1 MQLDLP
7 ACTITG
13 PAGALVVPPDDDEI
27 LRKLAMLI
35 EGECEG
41 LGPTT
46 AAAKYGF
53 TKQRYYQLLAAFR
66 AGGCLALLSRKPGP
80 KGPSRRLPDVT
91 REVIRHRFLDPDAS
105 SEVIAQ
111 KICQAGGPISTRTV
125 TRVLDDFGLQKKT
138 VCVPPDGPAEGR
150 GLLVQAEAPAAAV

>member
-1 MQLDLP
+1 MQFDLP
-7 ACTITG
+7 ACTISG
-13 PAGALVVPPDDDEI
+13 PAGSLVASADDEI

-41 LGPTT
+41 LGPTA

-53 TKQRYYQLLAAFR
+53 TKQRYYQLLAAFKT
-66 AGGCLALLSRKPGP
+66 GGCLALLSRKPGP
-80 KGPSRRLPDVT
+80 KQPSRRTPDVT
-91 REVIRHRFLDPDAS
+91 RQVVRHRFLDPDAS

-111 KICQAGGPISTRTV
+111 KIRQTGLALSTRSV

-138 VCVPPDGPAEGR
+138 LCVLPQRLANGR
-150 GLLVQAEAPAAAV
+150 GLCLQAETPAAAR